1 MIATNFSLL
10 LLAALLGLMA
20 AQGLRTV
27 RQDGAPERKSARS
40 LAWWAALMSQGTMG
54 MPLWVAAASGT
65 LTAANNGAKFAAA
78 FAVTLV
84 ASMAASHMLAP
95 TWLWLRGHG
104 RGWQLAIATAMI
116 AGAGLVAMA
125 GARLGRVCG
134 GTSMTPRDCID
145 AAGVQGPG
153 WLAGGLALLCAGLY
167 FMHRIQTNR
176 WNAVQADGAGRD
188 DFDEFPMPGRA
199 GNAGGAGEARS
210 SIRRN
215 LGRFGGLT
223 VRMSARDQRP
233 VGEYSVSTEL
243 PDRTAFARWLDKSMA
258 QSRLS
263 DTSCAVLLIH
273 IADFREVDEV
283 FEVRA
288 DDILAQDAG
297 ALAQAALE
305 PHHFLAR
312 LARDEFAVGVP
323 ELIQHSRAH
332 ELGDKVLGSLSEFVA
347 ARGLQ
352 MQIGVNIGIAISP
365 RDATTSEALMQAAR
379 VSLSEARESGSNQMR
394 MFNSAA
400 GERARR
406 MRVIRRDLWPAIQDD
421 ALSLVYQPK
430 YDVKTRS
437 VIGAEALCRWRHPT
451 LGAVNPAEFIMVAE
465 QSGQIDKLDD
475 WVISQ
480 VCRQVRMWH
489 DAGLPPAPVAIN
501 VSGLRFASRNFPQYL
516 LEQIHQ
522 HDIPPSAITLEITE
536 TAAMK
541 DIAKS
546 LETLT
551 ELQSLGIHVALDDFG
566 SGYSSLG
573 YLKRL
578 RVGTLKIDR
587 TLIGGLDADPQGR
600 AIVGSMVALA
610 HELRMKVVAEGVESA
625 SQLDILDAMGC
636 DEVQGYLM
644 AMPLEASVFA
654 DLLQGARTARI

>member
-1 MIATNFSLL
+1 M
-10 LLAALLGLMA
+10 
-20 AQGLRTV
+20 
-27 RQDGAPERKSARS
+27 
-40 LAWWAALMSQGTMG
+40 
-54 MPLWVAAASGT
+54 
-65 LTAANNGAKFAAA
+65 
-78 FAVTLV
+78 
-84 ASMAASHMLAP
+84 
-95 TWLWLRGHG
+95 
-104 RGWQLAIATAMI
+104 
-116 AGAGLVAMA
+116 
-125 GARLGRVCG
+125 
-134 GTSMTPRDCID
+134 
-145 AAGVQGPG
+145 
-153 WLAGGLALLCAGLY
+153 
-167 FMHRIQTNR
+167 
-176 WNAVQADGAGRD
+176 
-188 DFDEFPMPGRA
+188 
-199 GNAGGAGEARS
+199 
-210 SIRRN
+210 
-215 LGRFGGLT
+215 
-223 VRMSARDQRP
+223 
-233 VGEYSVSTEL
+233 GEYSVSTDL
-243 PDRTAFARWLDKSMA
+243 PDRTGFARWLDQTIA
-258 QSRLS
+258 HARLAE
-263 DTSCAVLLIH
+263 TSCAVLLIH

-323 ELIQHSRAH
+323 ELVQHGRAN
-332 ELGDKVLGSLSEFVA
+332 ELGSRVLGSLAEFVS

-352 MQIGVNIGIAISP
+352 MQIGVNIGIAIYP
-365 RDATTSEALMQAAR
+365 RDAATSESLMQAAR

-394 MFNSAA
+394 VFNSAA

-406 MRVIRRDLWPAIQDD
+406 VRVIRRDLWPAIQDD

-430 YDVKTRS
+430 YDVRTRS
-437 VIGAEALCRWRHPT
+437 VVGAEALCRWRHPA
-451 LGAVNPAEFIMVAE
+451 LGQVNPAEFITVAE

-480 VCRQVRMWH
+480 VCAQVRAWQ
-489 DAGLPPAPVAIN
+489 DAGLRTVPVAIN

-516 LEQIHQ
+516 LEQVHL

-541 DIAKS
+541 DIGKS

-551 ELQSLGIHVALDDFG
+551 ELQSLGIQAALDDFG

-610 HELRMKVVAEGVESA
+610 HELRMKVVAEGVEST

-644 AMPLEASVFA
+644 SVPLDAPTFA
-654 DLLQGARTARI
+654 ELLPGPQALRA

>member
-1 MIATNFSLL
+1 MIATNTLLL
-10 LLAALLGLMA
+10 LLAAALGVVA
-20 AQGLRTV
+20 ARGLRAAKP
-27 RQDGAPERKSARS
+27 DGEPGRKAIRS
-40 LAWWAALMSQGTMG
+40 LAWSAALLSQATTG
-54 MPLWVAAASGT
+54 MPLWVAVASGT
-65 LTAANNGAKFAAA
+65 LTAANRGADVAATFAA
-78 FAVTLV
+78 TLA
-84 ASMAASHMLAP
+84 ASLAASHLVAP
-95 TWLWLRGHG
+95 AWQWMRQGG
-104 RGWQLAIATAMI
+104 RGWQVAIVTAML
-116 AGAGLVAMA
+116 AGAGLVAVA
-125 GARLGRVCG
+125 GARLGRACG
-134 GTSMTPRDCID
+134 GLSMSPRDCLD
-145 AAGVQGPG
+145 VAGLHGSA
-153 WLAGGLALLCAGLY
+153 WLAGGLALLCSALY
-167 FMHRIQTNR
+167 AMHRIQSRR
-176 WNAVQADGAGRD
+176 WAGAYAEGALADDAS
-188 DFDEFPMPGRA
+188 DEFPVAARA
-199 GNAGGAGEARS
+199 GEPRLVRRS
-210 SIRRN
+210 H
-215 LGRFGGLT
+215 GRMGGLT
-223 VRMSARDQRP
+223 VRASGRDQPP
-233 VGEYSVSTEL
+233 VGEYSVSNEDL
-243 PDRTAFARWLDKSMA
+243 PDRTAFARWLDQTIA
-258 QSRLS
+258 HARLS
-263 DTSCAVLLIH
+263 DTACAVLLIH

-323 ELIQHSRAH
+323 ELVQHSRAH
-332 ELGDKVLGSLSEFVA
+332 ELGARVLGSLSEFVA

-352 MQIGVNIGIAISP
+352 MQIGVNIGIAIYP
-365 RDATTSEALMQAAR
+365 RDAATSESLMQAAR
-379 VSLSEARESGSNQMR
+379 VSLAEARESGSNQMR
-394 MFNSAA
+394 VFNSAA

-421 ALSLVYQPK
+421 ALSLMYQPK
-430 YDVKTRS
+430 FDVKTRG
-437 VIGAEALCRWRHPT
+437 VVGAEALCRWRHPT
-451 LGAVNPAEFIMVAE
+451 LGPVNPAEFIMVAE

-475 WVISQ
+475 WVIST
-480 VCRQVRMWH
+480 VCGQVRAWQ
-489 DAGLPPAPVAIN
+489 DAGLQTVPVAIN

-541 DIAKS
+541 DIGKS
-546 LETLT
+546 METLA

-625 SQLDILDAMGC
+625 SQLDILHGMGC

-644 AMPLEASVFA
+644 AVPLDAPAFA
-654 DLLQGARTARI
+654 EQLHGAQPLRP